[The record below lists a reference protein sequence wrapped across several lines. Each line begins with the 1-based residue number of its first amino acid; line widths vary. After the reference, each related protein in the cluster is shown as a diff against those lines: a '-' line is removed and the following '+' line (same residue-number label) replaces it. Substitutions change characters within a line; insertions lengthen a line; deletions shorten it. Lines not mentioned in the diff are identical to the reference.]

1 MNDKLFSVFCFFS
14 KQLHIFMFLSL
25 VMFVKARDKSFNITC
40 IQSSSLASESSTIQF
55 NPVCLLDRGAY
66 KSFAVLIY
74 TYDNDDCLQ
83 EILQK
88 CSSQSCAACIIVN
101 PDEKSELLTTTIDLM
116 QYNIPIYVV
125 KKTDGRR
132 IHELCLSEHNV
143 YVKTKEFSEH
153 QKEHNSRF
161 YSEFQ

>member
-1 MNDKLFSVFCFFS
+1 
-14 KQLHIFMFLSL
+14 MFLLL
-25 VMFVKARDKSFNITC
+25 VMFVKAREKTFNITC
-40 IQSSSLASESSTIQF
+40 IQSSSLTSETSTIQW
-55 NPVCLLDRGAY
+55 NPVCLLERGAY
-66 KSFAVLIY
+66 ESFAVLIS

-88 CSSQSCAACIIVN
+88 CSSQSCVACIIVN

-132 IHELCLSEHNV
+132 IHELCLSERNV
-143 YVKTKEFSEH
+143 FVKTEDSSDL
-153 QKEHNSRF
+153 QKQHNSRF
-161 YSEFQ
+161 SSEFE

>member
-1 MNDKLFSVFCFFS
+1 
-14 KQLHIFMFLSL
+14 MFLPL
-25 VMFVKARDKSFNITC
+25 AMFVNAREKIFNFTC
-40 IQSSSLASESSTIQF
+40 IQSSSLTSENSIIQW
-55 NPVCLLDRGAY
+55 NPVCLLERGAY
-66 KSFAVLIY
+66 KSFAVLIS
-74 TYDNDDCLQ
+74 TYDNGDCLQ

-88 CSSQSCAACIIVN
+88 CSSQSCVACIIVN

-143 YVKTKEFSEH
+143 YVKTEEFLELH
-153 QKEHNSRF
+153 KQPNSRLS
-161 YSEFQ
+161 SEFEL

>member
-1 MNDKLFSVFCFFS
+1 
-14 KQLHIFMFLSL
+14 MFLSL
-25 VMFVKARDKSFNITC
+25 VMFVKAREKTFNITC
-40 IQSSSLASESSTIQF
+40 ILSSSLTSESSTIQL
-55 NPVCLLDRGAY
+55 NPVCRLECGVYER
-66 KSFAVLIY
+66 FAVLIS

-88 CSSQSCAACIIVN
+88 CSSQSCVACIIVN

-143 YVKTKEFSEH
+143 FVKTEEFSEL
-153 QKEHNSRF
+153 QKQHNSIF
-161 YSEFQ
+161 CSEFE